1 MLDLPA
7 NLNPCSLGVCACGY
21 LGWRYLRGR
30 PVGPVRLRTTDF
42 LNKARA
48 GDLHLNRQVQDVGA
62 VAGQPDVVIKIE
74 REEGDAGPF
83 PGAHV
88 DTGEDGSDQQDV
100 FLDCQEGVHEPGE
113 LGEVT
118 ARARG
123 DQMFSLSLY

>member
-1 MLDLPA
+1 M
-7 NLNPCSLGVCACGY
+7 CACGY